1 MTLECYYELRGEKK
15 EDFLYKVVYVLF
27 TTDGDSG

>member
-1 MTLECYYELRGEKK
+1 MTLECYYELRGEK